1 MRATS
6 DDEMLTERGTRQG
19 RGAAWLVG
27 LSLVAGGC
35 ANQPAVD
42 VSAVAITLTAPPA
55 NDNDN
60 ADSEAGPAS
69 IRVTGLPAT
78 QVDTLRSTTF
88 TAQQWA
94 GLLRVTVVLEDGAT
108 ETDLPTVLGSHTV
121 HEDGSIR
128 FTPLFPFDAGRSYA
142 VRLDTK
148 QLPGVD
154 DASAEGLVAVDTLV
168 ALPKPDIQP
177 TTVVDRIY
185 PSGDQ
190 IPENQ
195 LKLYL
200 HFSAPMSHVD
210 GLAYLTLRDGRGRDV
225 EAPFLPFGTEFWD
238 PEHQR
243 YTVFFDP
250 GRIKQGLE
258 LHEQMGRSLQAGETY
273 TLVVDPTWPDAEGN
287 PLQAPFE
294 KQFRVGPADITPLD
308 HTTWRL
314 RVPAAGS
321 TQRLVVSFPEPL
333 DHALMQRAIGVET
346 AAGEPVDGEI
356 ESGSWETRWMMTPVR
371 PWAAG
376 AYTLVA
382 SSVVEDLAGN
392 RVGTPFEIAD
402 LGSSAGPG
410 ALINGEAN
418 TSPTRR
424 APDTVSIHFDIR

>member
-1 MRATS
+1 MRATL
-6 DDEMLTERGTRQG
+6 DDEMLTTRGTRHG
-19 RGAAWLVG
+19 RGAASLVG
-27 LSLVAGGC
+27 LCLLAGGC
-35 ANQPAVD
+35 ADQPAVD
-42 VSAVAITLTAPPA
+42 LSAVAITLTAPAADA
-55 NDNDN
+55 NVDT
-60 ADSEAGPAS
+60 EEGPTS
-69 IRVTGLPAT
+69 IRVTGLPAI
-78 QVDTLRSTTF
+78 QLDSLRSTTF

-94 GLLRVTVVLEDGAT
+94 DLLQVTVVLEDGVT
-108 ETDLPTVLGSHTV
+108 DTDLPTVLGAHAV
-121 HEDGSIR
+121 HEDGSLR

-142 VRLDTK
+142 VRLDAT
-148 QLPGVD
+148 QLPGLD
-154 DASAEGLVAVDTLV
+154 DASADSLVALDTLV
-168 ALPKPDIQP
+168 SLPKPDIQP

-210 GLAYLTLRDGRGRDV
+210 GLAYIALRDGRGRDV
-225 EAPFLPFGTEFWD
+225 EAPFLPFGTDFWD
-238 PEHQR
+238 PDHQR

-258 LHEQMGRSLQAGETY
+258 LHAQMGRSLQAGETY
-273 TLVVDPTWPDAEGN
+273 TLVVDPAWPDAEGN

-294 KQFRVGPADITPLD
+294 KQFRVGPADVTPLD

-321 TQRLVVSFPEPL
+321 SQRLVVSFPEPL
-333 DHALMQRAIGVET
+333 DRALMQRAIGVET

-356 ESGSWETRWMMTPVR
+356 ESGSWETRWMMTPVK

-382 SSVVEDLAGN
+382 STIVEDLAGN
-392 RVGTPFEIAD
+392 QIGTPFEVID
-402 LGSSAGPG
+402 QPTSG
-410 ALINGEAN
+410 ARDA
-418 TSPTRR
+418 
-424 APDTVSIHFDIR
+424 VSIPFDIR